1 MTIIKPSAYSQYL
14 KFLALIFGIL
24 LFGGLFYILQY
35 NALVDIRSEIRSLGD
50 KVVEMEAT
58 NADLKNEVY
67 RAVEPEKLQSFARDN
82 GLILEKNPKFLS
94 SDKWLSDSS
103 R

>member
-1 MTIIKPSAYSQYL
+1 MTIIRPSEYSRYL
-14 KFLALIFGIL
+14 KFFAVIFGVL
-24 LFGGLFYILQY
+24 LLGGLFYIFEY
-35 NALVDIRSEIRSLGD
+35 NSLVDTRFEIRSLGD
-50 KVVEMEAT
+50 KIVELEAI
-58 NADLKNEVY
+58 NADLKNDFY
-67 RAVEPEKLQSFARDN
+67 KATEPEKLQLFAREN

>member
-1 MTIIKPSAYSQYL
+1 MTIIKPSEYGRYVR
-14 KFLALIFGIL
+14 FLAIIFGIL
-24 LFGGLFYILQY
+24 LSGGIFYIFQY
-35 NALVDIRSEIRSLGD
+35 NALVDVRFEISSLKDSIVGL
-50 KVVEMEAT
+50 EAA
-58 NADLKNEVY
+58 NADLKNNLYE
-67 RAVEPEKLQSFARDN
+67 AVEPEKLQSFARDN

>member
-1 MTIIKPSAYSQYL
+1 MTIIKPSEYGSCI
-14 KFLALIFGIL
+14 KFLALVFGVLLVGGIIYIF
-24 LFGGLFYILQY
+24 QY
-35 NALVDIRSEIRSLGD
+35 NALVDIRFEIRSLKD
-50 KVVEMEAT
+50 RIVELEAV
-58 NADLKNEVY
+58 NADLKNNLY
-67 RAVEPEKLQSFARDN
+67 KMTEPEKLQSFAEEN

>member
-1 MTIIKPSAYSQYL
+1 MTIIKPSEYGQYL
-14 KFLALIFGIL
+14 KFLALVFGAL
-24 LFGGLFYILQY
+24 LFSGLFYILQY
-35 NALVDIRSEIRSLGD
+35 NALVDIRFEIRSLQDEIVGL
-50 KVVEMEAT
+50 EAM
-58 NADLKNEVY
+58 NADLNNNLYEAT
-67 RAVEPEKLQSFARDN
+67 RPEKLQSFAKDS